1 MCKHSDVFSRPVL
14 IVRGLDIK
22 DTNNHYAAFRVCRNR
37 HAWHM
42 AARHEPRE
50 VRKRARTKA
59 LLGVRTAQL
68 HRVSGDYAG
77 GETPL
82 PIPNREVKPAEADG
96 TWGEAPWESRK
107 SPGLF
112 KLGGHDPDRVPRQIL
127 IRAASKGAVF
137 LMVETKFTYFIGKLR
152 QILYDQRAVGFN
164 AAGAAHATIAAGPN
178 RPIAGGSGGLFA
190 STALGI
196 LPRWPSPRS
205 MHS

>member
-96 TWGEAPWESRK
+96 TWGETPWESRK

-112 KLGGHDPDRVPRQIL
+112 NEPSRKRRLNDLRKSPFGMTFAFKDHDGYVIAVHEGG
-127 IRAASKGAVF
+127 
-137 LMVETKFTYFIGKLR
+137 
-152 QILYDQRAVGFN
+152 
-164 AAGAAHATIAAGPN
+164 
-178 RPIAGGSGGLFA
+178 
-190 STALGI
+190 
-196 LPRWPSPRS
+196 
-205 MHS
+205 